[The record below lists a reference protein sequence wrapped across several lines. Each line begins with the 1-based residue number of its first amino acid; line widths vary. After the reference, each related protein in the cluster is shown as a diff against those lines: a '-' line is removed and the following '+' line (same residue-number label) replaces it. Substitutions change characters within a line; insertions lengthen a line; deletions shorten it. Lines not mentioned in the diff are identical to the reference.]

1 MHQFFL
7 KTFVILVVFFNS
19 INGQIHLNKTNLA
32 FLCRCDPF
40 KSFGISLHNKNIKTI
55 DPATFNGLTSLR
67 KLYLSSNKITSLHP
81 SVFKDLSSLQQLHL
95 DSNQISEIDPS
106 SFKHLNSLQM
116 LFLSNNK
123 IGTNNS
129 LKAIL
134 NSFSINNKTIINLNE
149 MFFKNHR
156 DVIFIF
162 ESDKVIS
169 FSRKVS
175 FNSSNLSKV
184 CLYPMLDKKFIT
196 KIHQLSF
203 NLTGDCVKNYC
214 FHEHILKFYGF
225 ESNLKGKYF

>member
-67 KLYLSSNKITSLHP
+67 KLNLSSNKITSLHP
-81 SVFKDLSSLQQLHL
+81 SLFKD
-95 DSNQISEIDPS
+95 
-106 SFKHLNSLQM
+106 LNSLQM

-134 NSFSINNKTIINLNE
+134 NSFSTNNKTIINLNE

-184 CLYPMLDKKFIT
+184 CLYNNPKLDNT

-214 FHEHILKFYGF
+214 FHEHILNFYGF